1 MARESPES
9 RQVRLAKNQALF
21 RAVNERVE
29 ALTNELGTTGE
40 HTFVCECAN
49 PACGSR
55 IELALGEYEAIRR
68 NPTHF
73 VVLPDHVFPDVE
85 VIVDDRARYVVVEKI
100 GAAGEVAAAAD
111 ERSTADV
118 S

>member
-1 MARESPES
+1 MASESLES

-29 ALTNELGTTGE
+29 ALTNELGTSGQ
-40 HTFVCECAN
+40 HVFVCECAN
-49 PACGSR
+49 PECGSR
-55 IELALGEYEAIRR
+55 IELTLGEYKSIRR

-73 VVLPDHVFPDVE
+73 FVLPDHVFPDVE
-85 VIVDDRARYVVVEKI
+85 FIVDDRTRYVVVEKI
-100 GAAGEVAAAAD
+100 GAAGEVAATAD
-111 ERSTADV
+111 ARSTADV